1 MITNLIELS
10 EFVVL
15 IEESDE
21 QEITFSECYFEKDT
35 VGISFYGSG
44 EVELDVNGDD
54 KTETLLNKKGTA
66 ISFRGNNRTKF
77 LHNISNK
84 EPLRSISIF
93 CLIENLKKLPHPERE
108 VYENGLKS
116 LLKSESSF
124 IVGPITYMTPEMI
137 NIISKIF
144 QNKYEGTAKVLFMKS
159 QVSELLA
166 HFFSLVTAPVKANE
180 NKEDT
185 KKIMLAKDII
195 TNNMEKPPSLNELSM
210 LIGMN
215 SNKLKKNFKEMF
227 GIPVFKYLQE
237 ERLTKAHSLLREGE
251 MTVQEVAWFVG
262 YESLSSFSNAFNK
275 KFGLR
280 PSEIKFLSNKS

>member
-44 EVELDVNGDD
+44 EVELDVSADD

-66 ISFRGNNRTKF
+66 ISFSGNNRTKF
-77 LHNISNK
+77 QHTISNK

-93 CLIENLKKLPHPERE
+93 CLIENLKKLPHPERD

-124 IVGPITYMTPEMI
+124 EVGPITYMTPEMI

-144 QNKYEGTAKVLFMKS
+144 QNKYKGTARVLFLKS

-166 HFFSLVTAPVKANE
+166 HFFSLVTAPVKTNE

-195 TNNMEKPPSLNELSM
+195 TNNMEKPPSLNELSK
-210 LIGMN
+210 LIGLN

-237 ERLTKAHSLLREGE
+237 ERLTKAHSLLRQGE

-262 YESLSSFSNAFNK
+262 YESLSSFSNAFK
-275 KFGLR
+275 KRFGHR
-280 PSEIKFLSNKS
+280 PSEIIK

>member
-44 EVELDVNGDD
+44 EVELDVNADD
-54 KTETLLNKKGTA
+54 KAEKLLNKRGTA
-66 ISFRGNNRTKF
+66 ISFSGNNRTKF
-77 LHNISNK
+77 LHTISNI

-93 CLIENLKKLPHPERE
+93 CLIDNLKKLPHPERD

-116 LLKSESSF
+116 LLKSDSSF
-124 IVGPITYMTPEMI
+124 EVGPITYMTPEMI

-144 QNKYEGTAKVLFMKS
+144 QNKYEGTAQVLFLKS

-237 ERLTKAHSLLREGE
+237 ERLTKAHSLLRQGE

-262 YESLSSFSNAFNK
+262 YESLSSFSNAFLK
-275 KFGLR
+275 RFGFR
-280 PSEIKFLSNKS
+280 PSDVLN

>member
-66 ISFRGNNRTKF
+66 ISFSGNNRTKF
-77 LHNISNK
+77 LHKISNI

-124 IVGPITYMTPEMI
+124 EVGPITYMTPEMI

-144 QNKYEGTAKVLFMKS
+144 QNKYEGTAKVLFLKS

-166 HFFSLVTAPVKANE
+166 HFFSLVTTPVKANE

-195 TNNMEKPPSLNELSM
+195 TNNMEKPPSLNELSV

-262 YESLSSFSNAFNK
+262 YESLSSFSNAFLK
-275 KFGLR
+275 RFGFR
-280 PSEIKFLSNKS
+280 PSDVLN

>member
-1 MITNLIELS
+1 
-10 EFVVL
+10 
-15 IEESDE
+15 
-21 QEITFSECYFEKDT
+21 
-35 VGISFYGSG
+35 
-44 EVELDVNGDD
+44 
-54 KTETLLNKKGTA
+54 
-66 ISFRGNNRTKF
+66 
-77 LHNISNK
+77 
-84 EPLRSISIF
+84 
-93 CLIENLKKLPHPERE
+93 

-124 IVGPITYMTPEMI
+124 EVGPITYMTPEMI

-144 QNKYEGTAKVLFMKS
+144 QNKYEGTAQVLFLKS

-237 ERLTKAHSLLREGE
+237 ERLTKAHSLLRQGE

-262 YESLSSFSNAFNK
+262 YESLSSFSNAFLK
-275 KFGLR
+275 KFGFR
-280 PSEIKFLSNKS
+280 PSDVLN

>member
-44 EVELDVNGDD
+44 EVELDVKADD

-66 ISFRGNNRTKF
+66 ISFSGNNRTKF
-77 LHNISNK
+77 LHTISNK

-93 CLIENLKKLPHPERE
+93 CLIKNLKKLPHPERD

-124 IVGPITYMTPEMI
+124 EVGPITYMNPEMI
-137 NIISKIF
+137 NIIFKIF
-144 QNKYEGTAKVLFMKS
+144 QNKYDGTARVLFLKS

-166 HFFSLVTAPVKANE
+166 HFFSLITAPVKANE
-180 NKEDT
+180 NEED
-185 KKIMLAKDII
+185 K
-195 TNNMEKPPSLNELSM
+195 
-210 LIGMN
+210 
-215 SNKLKKNFKEMF
+215 KKN
-227 GIPVFKYLQE
+227 
-237 ERLTKAHSLLREGE
+237 
-251 MTVQEVAWFVG
+251 
-262 YESLSSFSNAFNK
+262 NACQ
-275 KFGLR
+275 R
-280 PSEIKFLSNKS
+280 HHYQ

>member
-44 EVELDVNGDD
+44 EVELDVNADD
-54 KTETLLNKKGTA
+54 KAEKLLNKRGTA
-66 ISFRGNNRTKF
+66 ISFSGNNRTKF
-77 LHNISNK
+77 LHTISNI

-93 CLIENLKKLPHPERE
+93 CLIENLKKLPHPERD

-124 IVGPITYMTPEMI
+124 EVGPITYMTPEMI

-144 QNKYEGTAKVLFMKS
+144 QNKYEGTAKVLFLKS

-237 ERLTKAHSLLREGE
+237 ERLTKAHSLLRQGE

-262 YESLSSFSNAFNK
+262 YESLSSFSNAF
-275 KFGLR
+275 
-280 PSEIKFLSNKS
+280 

>member
-21 QEITFSECYFEKDT
+21 LEITFSECYFEKDT

-66 ISFRGNNRTKF
+66 ISFSGNSRTKF
-77 LHNISNK
+77 LHKISNK
-84 EPLRSISIF
+84 EPLKSISIF
-93 CLIENLKKLPHPERE
+93 CLIENLKKLPHPERD

-124 IVGPITYMTPEMI
+124 EVGPKTYMNPEMI
-137 NIISKIF
+137 NIIFKIF
-144 QNKYEGTAKVLFMKS
+144 QNKYEGTARVLFLKS

-166 HFFSLVTAPVKANE
+166 HFFSIIASPIKANK
-180 NKEDT
+180 NVVDSI
-185 KKIMLAKDII
+185 KIMHAKDII
-195 TNNMEKPPSLNELSM
+195 TSNMEKPPSLNELSKI
-210 LIGMN
+210 IGLN

-237 ERLTKAHSLLREGE
+237 ERLTKAYSLLKQGE
-251 MTVQEVAWFVG
+251 MTVWEVAWFVG
-262 YESLSSFSNAFNK
+262 YDSLSSFSNAFK
-275 KFGLR
+275 KRFGQR
-280 PSEIKFLSNKS
+280 PSEINK